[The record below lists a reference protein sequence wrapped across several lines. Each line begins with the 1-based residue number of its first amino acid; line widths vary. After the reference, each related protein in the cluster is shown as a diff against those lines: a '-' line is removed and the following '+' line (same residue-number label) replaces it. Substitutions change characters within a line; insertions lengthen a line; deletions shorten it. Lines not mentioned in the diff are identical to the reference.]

1 MYIVGGERIF
11 VVKKLV
17 EAAQEALYVGIR
29 TVKPDIRLNEIGK
42 AVRKIYGKP
51 DFQRCAWILRD
62 TALVRNFTAN
72 LKYCIITP
80 MMAAW
85 FF

>member
-1 MYIVGGERIF
+1 MYIVGGETNIRS
-11 VVKKLV
+11 KKLV

-42 AVRKIYGKP
+42 AVQNIRKA
-51 DFQRCAWILRD
+51 RLS
-62 TALVRNFTAN
+62 ALCVNIADMVSVRNFTAN

-80 MMAAW
+80 MMAV
-85 FF
+85 